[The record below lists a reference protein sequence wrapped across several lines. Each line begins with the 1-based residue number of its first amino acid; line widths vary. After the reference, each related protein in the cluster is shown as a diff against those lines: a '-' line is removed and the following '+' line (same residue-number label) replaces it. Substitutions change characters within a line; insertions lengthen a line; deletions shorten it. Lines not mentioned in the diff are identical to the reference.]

1 MASQSRRCDHRARVS
16 FYRSQELV
24 EMVWHLYKW
33 DNDVEVIEA
42 ALLRQLFAGWQNN
55 RLGVLP

>member
-1 MASQSRRCDHRARVS
+1 
-16 FYRSQELV
+16 
-24 EMVWHLYKW
+24 MVWHLYKW